1 MADENREP
9 PEDLELSGA
18 AVGFRPAT
26 PWSAVAAALAVVAI
40 LATGIGIAVFTVG
53 REGGPNAGLLSLAV
67 LQAVISVAVVWV
79 SQWYGGRAREVLS
92 LRRAPPLGAWLA
104 CLAAMLLVLVPF
116 NVVVWLLSPETMA
129 QDLKP
134 FAKLAHSEG
143 VWLALAIVGLGA
155 PVSEELMF
163 RGFLLPALAQSRLGF
178 PLAAVL
184 TTLAWTVLHLSY
196 SVAGLLEVFIVG
208 LLFCWMMWRYG
219 SLWLPMVL
227 HALYNSSQMIVLML
241 LPP

>member
-9 PEDLELSGA
+9 PEDLELA
-18 AVGFRPAT
+18 AAVVGFRPAT
-26 PWSAVAAALAVVAI
+26 PWSAAAATLAVVAI
-40 LATGIGIAVFTVG
+40 LATGIGIAMVVAG
-53 REGGPNAGLLSLAV
+53 RGGGTHAGLIGLAV
-67 LQAVISVAVVWV
+67 LQAVIGLAVVWV
-79 SQWYGGRAREVLS
+79 SQWYGGRARDVLS
-92 LRRAPPLGAWLA
+92 LARVPPLGAWLA

-116 NVVVWLLSPETMA
+116 NIGVWLLSPDTMA

-134 FAKLAHSEG
+134 FAKLVHSDG
-143 VWLALAIVGLGA
+143 VWLALAVVGIGA
-155 PVSEELMF
+155 PLSEELMF

-178 PLAAVL
+178 PGAAVL
-184 TTLAWTVLHLSY
+184 TTLAWTMLHLTY

-219 SLWLPMVL
+219 SLWLPMGL
-227 HALYNSSQMIVLML
+227 HALYNASQMIVLML